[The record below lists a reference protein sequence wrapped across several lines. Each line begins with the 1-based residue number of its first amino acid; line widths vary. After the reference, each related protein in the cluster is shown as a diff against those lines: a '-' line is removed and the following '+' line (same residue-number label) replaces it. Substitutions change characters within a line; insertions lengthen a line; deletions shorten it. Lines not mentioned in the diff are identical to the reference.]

1 MEAYF
6 FEKIQKK
13 IKKLLDFYYMQVY
26 NSKCKEELTGKKGET
41 KMKKYYVAE
50 VQNRGSRRA
59 ATAIEAGTLKEA
71 MKKAEELQAFDGTR
85 LEIGTE
91 VDAGGFLVDVI
102 ASKEDGE
109 EWQE

>member
-1 MEAYF
+1 
-6 FEKIQKK
+6 
-13 IKKLLDFYYMQVY
+13 
-26 NSKCKEELTGKKGET
+26 
-41 KMKKYYVAE
+41 MKKYYVAE

-91 VDAGGFLVDVI
+91 VDADGFLVDVI